1 MSLNQS
7 DINIIN
13 HEFNKLDS
21 LIIKR
26 INFYFDKLYII
37 FINSHIVNNNITVV
51 DYDNL
56 INHFNILKQSNII
69 ITNDLV
75 HIYIIESIN
84 KLLLHYKYLIDHYKY
99 LNLITQF
106 YNLVDI

>member
-1 MSLNQS
+1 MSKISINQS

-13 HEFNKLDS
+13 HEFNKLDT
-21 LIIKR
+21 LITKR

-56 INHFNILKQSNII
+56 INHFNLLKQSNII

-84 KLLLHYKYLIDHYKY
+84 KILLHYKYLIHKY
-99 LNLITQF
+99 H
-106 YNLVDI
+106 LVDI